1 MRITTWNVNGLR
13 AAARKGVAAQIAKIQ
28 PDVLL
33 LQEVRAHP
41 EQLADDWHES
51 HLDSWAMAW
60 NPAQK
65 PGYAGTAL
73 FSRNKH
79 SHVESGIDTT
89 EGDPEGRLVVA
100 RVGPVRV
107 ASVYLP
113 SGSSGD
119 HRQVEKEKWMA
130 KFAPWAHTM
139 RKSRI
144 PTILGGDFNIARTPL
159 DIFHAKGNEKSS
171 GFLPHERAWMD
182 ELVNS
187 GWCDCVRESVGEVPG
202 PYTWWSNRGRARE
215 LDRGWRID
223 YVLANPAAAK
233 LVRAVRVDRDAS
245 LSISDHAPVSVDLDV

>member
-13 AAARKGVAAQIAKIQ
+13 AAVRKGVAAQIARIN

-33 LQEVRAHP
+33 LQEVRAMP
-41 EQLADDWHES
+41 DQLTDNWHENG
-51 HLDSWAMAW
+51 LDSWSFAW
-60 NPAQK
+60 NPAEK

-73 FSRNKH
+73 FSRDKH
-79 SHVESGIDTT
+79 KEVKIGVESSA
-89 EGDPEGRLVVA
+89 GDPEGRLVIA

-119 HRQVEKEKWMA
+119 HRQIEKEKWMK
-130 KFAPWAHTM
+130 KFAPWAEAL

-144 PTILGGDFNIARTPL
+144 PTILGGDFNIARTEL
-159 DIFHAKGNEKSS
+159 DIFHAKSNEKSS

-182 ELVNS
+182 TLVGS
-187 GWCDCVRESVGEVPG
+187 GWADIIRERAGEVHG

-233 LVRAVRVDRDAS
+233 IVRDAHVDRDAS
-245 LSISDHAPVSVDLDV
+245 LTISDHAPVSVDLDI